1 MREACG
7 GQAVR
12 LGAKPLAHTQTL
24 VQGVGGW
31 GAAPSARSTPT
42 LPTRAQASRGQG
54 HAQKIN
60 INKQILSFHYTIK
73 KIKSIVFL

>member
-12 LGAKPLAHTQTL
+12 LGAKPLTHALNPITR
-24 VQGVGGW
+24 GWAGG

-42 LPTRAQASRGQG
+42 LPTRAQRDVG
-54 HAQKIN
+54 KD
-60 INKQILSFHYTIK
+60 TPK
-73 KIKSIVFL
+73 KLKLNL